1 MFYLKIHAANIEAS
15 KFFVFVLSVT
25 MENFPKCNVYVI
37 VTTFIYFSESRVARN
52 TILIQRDDCGLE
64 RFNDGPCS
72 AVMKEE
78 DL

>member
-1 MFYLKIHAANIEAS
+1 
-15 KFFVFVLSVT
+15 